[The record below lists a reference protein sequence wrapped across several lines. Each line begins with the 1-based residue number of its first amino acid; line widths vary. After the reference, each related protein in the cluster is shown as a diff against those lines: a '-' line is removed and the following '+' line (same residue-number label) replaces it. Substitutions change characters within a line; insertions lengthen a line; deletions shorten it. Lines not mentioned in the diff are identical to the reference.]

1 MTKNQ
6 IKNIKSGDIIVYSSR
21 NFAYLVLEYLK
32 HGYFNVIVSD
42 SFSLDTKPFVLSY
55 FDLIIPDCRL
65 ATPLESVIRFPDLTI
80 DNYKDLI

>member
-32 HGYFNVIVSD
+32 YGHFNVIFYSGGKLRVEERI
-42 SFSLDTKPFVLSY
+42 K
-55 FDLIIPDCRL
+55 
-65 ATPLESVIRFPDLTI
+65 
-80 DNYKDLI
+80 